1 MENINFLI
9 AFFLVGIIFI
19 LFLFIITIFGYFFL
33 FMINKR
39 REKNVLKKPNLI
51 LEQFL
56 ISFGIGISVYI
67 SYGYILNIFNLFN
80 FFTAYLNII
89 FFDIGFIIYYYI
101 RNKRI
106 NLSKSYGLKIK
117 AYFFNKKRILS
128 VIIVSIILILSIFLY
143 WEIITESTGLLSRDP
158 YFWLEN
164 IYYLIENGS
173 VTLKKL
179 GYGYPSGFA
188 IVTSGFVL
196 IWQDYLAIYFFFK
209 IASIFYLILYI
220 IISFVILNHI
230 FKSKGL
236 VFFSLLLLHL
246 SNYFLSRNILNISSS
261 FASILVLISFIL
273 IVNDYPLYLQGFF
286 ISALFLINP
295 LSFLLY
301 LVILS
306 AYILYKI
313 FSRIRD
319 RKLIYKELLS
329 IFYLMIIA
337 IIILIPYFINYPE
350 DILDLF
356 GWYEKIVNDIRFQNQ
371 FNFDSMDLENKFLL
385 SVPFLDFFQI
395 FRDQQ
400 FFIRFLNLTTHTIGL
415 FFIATILGLF
425 LSFPTKRKKLIIFS
439 FSIIFI
445 LVCNFLPYF
454 YSDLYFLDTF
464 RYRSLELFALPIIIM
479 ATFFFE
485 CVIKLSKIIVNFLN
499 SKLKTFNFKIH
510 KEKLI
515 INSILEFGFLLF
527 LFMNV
532 TSMISTRDSPDYY
545 YYYNDDYVSITL
557 YLRNNAESGSII
569 SHPYLNRNDIHS
581 ILYDMDLYHYNLSST
596 PLLGEF
602 FQNLRSKNTDY
613 LIINNSEILEL
624 WENHISYNSYFRE
637 LIINLTYFSLYKV
650 P

>member
-1 MENINFLI
+1 
-9 AFFLVGIIFI
+9 
-19 LFLFIITIFGYFFL
+19 
-33 FMINKR
+33 MIYKR
-39 REKNVLKKPNLI
+39 REKNVILKPNLI
-51 LEQFL
+51 LERFL
-56 ISFGIGISVYI
+56 ISFGIGIAVYI
-67 SYGYILNIFNLFN
+67 SYSYILNLFSLFN
-80 FFTAYLNII
+80 FFTAYISII
-89 FFDIGFIIYYYI
+89 FFDVGFIVYYI
-101 RNKRI
+101 IKRNKRI
-106 NLSKSYGLKIK
+106 KPLKSYSFNVK
-117 AYFFNKKRILS
+117 AFFFNRKRILS
-128 VIIVSIILILSIFLY
+128 VIIVSIILILSIILY

-188 IVTSGFVL
+188 IITSGFVL
-196 IWQDYLAIYFFFK
+196 IWQDYLAIYFFIK
-209 IASIFYLILYI
+209 IASLFYFILYI

-236 VFFSLLLLHL
+236 VFFSLLLLYL
-246 SNYFLSRNILNISSS
+246 SNHFLSRNILNISSS

-385 SVPFLDFFQI
+385 SVPFLDFFKI

-464 RYRSLELFALPIIIM
+464 KYRTLEIFALPITIM
-479 ATFFFE
+479 AAFFFE
-485 CVIKLSKIIVNFLN
+485 SVIKISKMIVNYL
-499 SKLKTFNFKIH
+499 KLKFNHLTLKFMRFNFTFNKG
-510 KEKLI
+510 K
-515 INSILEFGFLLF
+515 SILKSLKTEHIFLLF
-527 LFMNV
+527 LCTIAPFM
-532 TSMISTRDSPDYY
+532 IITRDLPDYY
-545 YYYNDDYVSITL
+545 YYYNDDYVSIIL
-557 YLRNNAESGSII
+557 YLRENAESGSII
-569 SHPYLNRNDIHS
+569 CHPYLGRNDIHS
-581 ILYDMDLYHYNLSST
+581 LLYDMDFYHYNISNA
-596 PLLGEF
+596 PELGAF
-602 FQNLRSKNTDY
+602 FQYIRSESTDY
-613 LIINNSEILEL
+613 LIINNSDVTES
-624 WENHISYNSYFRE
+624 WKNHISYNRYFRY
-637 LIINLTYFSLYKV
+637 LIINLTYFSLYRV
-650 P
+650 PY